1 MHDPMAVYALYVDYA
16 AGMDIKDFAL
26 TRDTFAADATFTLNI
41 KGTPA
46 IEPIRG
52 AQAIGDFIE
61 TTTRAQTDQ
70 RRHVITNIRH
80 VDENGIHVA
89 YGYLSLLV
97 TDDAGLIAKATGIY
111 RSEIVEEDGGLRF
124 GNMHLDLDSGF

>member
-1 MHDPMAVYALYVDYA
+1 MAVYALYVDYA

-26 TRDTFAADATFTLNI
+26 TRNTFASDATFTLNI
-41 KGTPA
+41 KGSPA

-61 TTTRAQTDQ
+61 GTTRDQTDQ
-70 RRHVITNIRH
+70 RRHVITNIRN
-80 VDENGIHVA
+80 VEEDGVHVA

-97 TDDAGLIAKATGIY
+97 TDDAGLSAKCTGLY

-124 GNMHLDLDSGF
+124 GNMHLDLDSAF